1 MAEYKFKISGAHYAA
16 NPDSVAGKADT
27 EEMHARTRELLSWV
41 RDEQPIVV
49 LSAEPTNH
57 HNPDAVMA
65 RALGRRIG
73 YVGDEYVQ
81 VAKSLLAQTDDAMLL
96 ATIAEVLV
104 DKHGCLWVV
113 VEADELTQMQPLA
126 AMDIEW
132 GMWLSDLPLLPLS
145 EDWQAEKE
153 AACVLDRVLLPKLDE
168 VDITKLKIYLDI
180 WLRGSRHDLSR
191 EARQKR
197 SAYIER
203 LMTAQSKE
211 KRQLAEPLKRQRT
224 SICGRT
230 LLNERTG
237 EWWKGMMETD
247 DVQRL
252 WNQWWLKSEGH
263 LWSGLR
269 QIDAMLRQLP
279 GALYEDLSK
288 LDEMLSRLYYMNTPR
303 KALQAILALLMLRQL
318 TCRELGIKMRPMTE
332 DDYQQDGVITNPM
345 EMPTTIGRVLV
356 FGETQCELP
365 MQRQTIQLLAHWLRD
380 DYEQS
385 HSKEIEALAVDKQGK
400 RLAEAIEKAATKP
413 TTIIPSVGNYKPQI
427 QTQNVGLPTLPT
439 GPQDTK
445 QLGDE

>member
-1 MAEYKFKISGAHYAA
+1 MAQYRFKISGAHYAA

-27 EEMHARTRELLSWV
+27 EEMHVRTRELLSWI

-49 LSAEPTNH
+49 LSAEPSNH

-73 YVGDEYVQ
+73 YVGDEDVQ
-81 VAKSLLAQTDDAMLL
+81 VAKSLLAQSDDGMLL
-96 ATIAEVLV
+96 ATVTEVLV
-104 DKHGCLWVV
+104 DKHGCLWVA

-126 AMDIEW
+126 AMEIEW
-132 GMWLSDLPLLPLS
+132 GMWMSDLPLLPMC

-153 AACVLDRVLLPKLDE
+153 AACVLDRVLMPKLDD
-168 VDITKLKIYLDI
+168 VDIAKLKIYLDI

-197 SAYIER
+197 SSYIEH
-203 LMTAQSKE
+203 LMTTHNKE
-211 KRQLAEPLKRQRT
+211 IRHLAELLKRQRT

-237 EWWKGMMETD
+237 EWWNGMMESD

-252 WNQWWLKSEGH
+252 WNQWRLKNEGH

-269 QIDAMLRQLP
+269 QIDAMLRHLP
-279 GALYEDLSK
+279 GALYEDLSR
-288 LDEMLSRLYYMNTPR
+288 LDEMFSCLYYMNTPR
-303 KALQAILALLMLRQL
+303 KALLAILALLMLRQL

-332 DDYQQDGVITNPM
+332 DDYQQDGVVTNPLD
-345 EMPTTIGRVLV
+345 MPTTIGRVLA

-385 HSKEIEALAVDKQGK
+385 HSKEIEALAEDKHGK

-413 TTIIPSVGNYKPQI
+413 TTIIPSVANYKPQI

-439 GPQDTK
+439 EQQGTK
-445 QLGDE
+445 QLVNE